1 MKIGIFGAEEQEVKL
16 LKKHLVGEIR
26 KIAGLSFFA
35 GKIMGKD
42 VVLVCSGIGKVNAA
56 LCCQILISEFKVD
69 ALINTGAAGGLI
81 EGLKVFDIVV
91 SSEAVQHDVDATA
104 FGYPIGQ
111 VPMTKSPF
119 WPADKRLK
127 NLAVKAFKALQKE
140 SDDEHIKDLKLIEG
154 RIASGDAFVSDKKL
168 RARIIKEFNPAC
180 VEMEGAAAAQVCSIN
195 KIPFLI
201 LRSISDTAGKDEAA
215 KISYEVFSAQ
225 AAKDSSLLVLQMLK
239 ML

>member
-119 WPADKRLK
+119 WPADKKLK
-127 NLAVKAFKALQKE
+127 NLAVKAFKAMQKE
-140 SDDEHIKDLKLIEG
+140 SDDERIKNLKLIEG

-180 VEMEGAAAAQVCSIN
+180 VEMEGAAASQVCCIN

>member
-69 ALINTGAAGGLI
+69 AVINTGAAGGLI

-119 WPADKRLK
+119 WPADKKLK
-127 NLAVKAFKALQKE
+127 NLAVKAFKAMQKE
-140 SDDEHIKDLKLIEG
+140 NDDEHIKDLKLIEG

-168 RARIIKEFNPAC
+168 RARIIREFNPAC
-180 VEMEGAAAAQVCSIN
+180 VEMEGAAAAQVCCIN

-201 LRSISDTAGKDEAA
+201 LRSLSDTAGKDEAA

>member
-16 LKKHLVGEIR
+16 LKKHLVGEIK

-69 ALINTGAAGGLI
+69 AVINTGAAGGLI

-119 WPADKRLK
+119 WPADKKLK
-127 NLAVKAFKALQKE
+127 NLAVKAFKAMQKE
-140 SDDEHIKDLKLIEG
+140 NDDEHIKDLKLIEG

-180 VEMEGAAAAQVCSIN
+180 VEMEGAAAAQVCCIN

-201 LRSISDTAGKDEAA
+201 LRSLSDTAGKDEAA

>member
-69 ALINTGAAGGLI
+69 AVINTGAAGGLI

-119 WPADKRLK
+119 WPADKKLK
-127 NLAVKAFKALQKE
+127 NLAVKAFKAMQKE
-140 SDDEHIKDLKLIEG
+140 NDDEHIKDLKLIEG

-180 VEMEGAAAAQVCSIN
+180 VEMEGAAAAQVCCIN

-201 LRSISDTAGKDEAA
+201 LRSLSDTAGKDEAA

-239 ML
+239 MF